1 VLLKLRMD
9 LHVHTD
15 YSDSK
20 NSVEQVIC
28 EARAAGVDGL
38 AITDHRTIEGAL
50 LGSRLAGQNLLVI
63 VGQEIK
69 TTRGEILG
77 YGLRYPVPD
86 KLDLE
91 EAVSEVHHQ
100 GGVVAVPH
108 PTLPLL
114 GMKSL
119 GELAVAGVDAVEV
132 ISALT
137 PFPRHYMEKN
147 ERLST
152 RLGLPVVA
160 GSDSHHRDT
169 VGQTYTILEVKD
181 RSLEGVLAS
190 IKNGRTSVVFR
201 PSSRSQKL
209 CTALGVPVGVVKHA
223 LGLEG

>member
-1 VLLKLRMD
+1 MLLTLRMD
-9 LHVHTD
+9 LHVHTH

-28 EARAAGVDGL
+28 EARAAGLDGL
-38 AITDHRTIEGAL
+38 AITDHETIEGAL
-50 LGSRLAGQNLLVI
+50 LASRLAGRNLLVI

-77 YGLRYPVPD
+77 YGLRHSVPD
-86 KLDLE
+86 KLKLK

-114 GMKSL
+114 GIKSS
-119 GELAVAGVDAVEV
+119 GELAAAGVDAVEV

-137 PFPRHYMEKN
+137 PFPRRYMEKN
-147 ERLST
+147 ERLSA

-160 GSDSHHRDT
+160 GSDSHHRGT
-169 VGQTYTILEVKD
+169 VGQTYTVLEVKE

-190 IKNGRTSVVFR
+190 IKSGRTSVVFR

-209 CTALGVPVGVVKHA
+209 RVALWVPVGVVKRA
-223 LGLEG
+223 LGLES